1 MGEWRKRRTPFLDSE
16 VEEIGRGGSQGD
28 GARREFG
35 AAAGQGCASMTSR
48 WYDTS
53 DSEREQP
60 GWRVPASTSRT
71 AERALRRQRAKDANE
86 DYSDTETE
94 SDTSARDTD
103 DDSLLENM
111 AIAARRATRVKP
123 GYRRWHRPARGDRA
137 RIDEAQSRWD
147 AAMTTPLSAGGE
159 SSFGGDDDDEARAVV
174 GVTGASGNEATGG
187 GAVAGEKRDRR
198 ATGPPADDVSGGDF
212 RSRLKRRSVR
222 FGADARRGEAAAA
235 ECAER
240 QSFPYG
246 GARGEAA
253 ASQRLST
260 RRSSAHQAL
269 SGGEPGGPASVLGRY
284 APGDTGNPLR
294 DGGTFVLGCPIGETV
309 DNQGRARLASL
320 AADAKEAAHDGAPP
334 TARKDEK
341 IGAGERRVGPTERDV
356 ESTAD
361 VTTEGRVVH
370 RKQQARMSRSAQAS
384 AVSGRRASA
393 TLSRRPTCTTEWT

>member
-1 MGEWRKRRTPFLDSE
+1 
-16 VEEIGRGGSQGD
+16 
-28 GARREFG
+28 
-35 AAAGQGCASMTSR
+35 MTSR

-147 AAMTTPLSAGGE
+147 AAMATPLSAGGE

-187 GAVAGEKRDRR
+187 AQSPERN
-198 ATGPPADDVSGGDF
+198 ATD
-212 RSRLKRRSVR
+212 
-222 FGADARRGEAAAA
+222 
-235 ECAER
+235 
-240 QSFPYG
+240 
-246 GARGEAA
+246 
-253 ASQRLST
+253 
-260 RRSSAHQAL
+260 
-269 SGGEPGGPASVLGRY
+269 EPR
-284 APGDTGNPLR
+284 
-294 DGGTFVLGCPIGETV
+294 
-309 DNQGRARLASL
+309 
-320 AADAKEAAHDGAPP
+320 
-334 TARKDEK
+334 
-341 IGAGERRVGPTERDV
+341 
-356 ESTAD
+356 
-361 VTTEGRVVH
+361 
-370 RKQQARMSRSAQAS
+370 
-384 AVSGRRASA
+384 GRR
-393 TLSRRPTCTTEWT
+393 RTT